1 MTGWGALLLVLLA
14 AANPATG
21 ARVNRSAPT
30 QPLAAAIAAG
40 IAAGATLLA
49 SFIAEP
55 MLDWLDVE
63 QETARIAAGLVLGI
77 SGGQAVVLGGP
88 MVRDIPRGWQR
99 GIYPLGIPLAANPAL
114 LACCVAFAANPDA
127 GEMRTAILGMAGTL
141 ATVAVAVV
149 VPARFGAAADAG
161 ARLTGGLAILVA
173 AAMVVS
179 GVRDV

>member
-1 MTGWGALLLVLLA
+1 VLLA

-21 ARVNRSAPT
+21 ARVNRAATT
-30 QPLAAAIAAG
+30 QPLAAAVAAAIAT
-40 IAAGATLLA
+40 AAVLFA
-49 SFIAEP
+49 SFAADP
-55 MLDWLDVE
+55 LLDWLDVE

-88 MVRDIPRGWQR
+88 LVRDIPRGWQR
-99 GIYPLGIPLAANPAL
+99 GIYPLAIPLAANPAL
-114 LACCVAFAANPDA
+114 LACCLAFAANPDA
-127 GEMRTAILGMAGTL
+127 GAGRTAVLGLVATL

-149 VPARFGAAADAG
+149 VPVRFSAASDAG